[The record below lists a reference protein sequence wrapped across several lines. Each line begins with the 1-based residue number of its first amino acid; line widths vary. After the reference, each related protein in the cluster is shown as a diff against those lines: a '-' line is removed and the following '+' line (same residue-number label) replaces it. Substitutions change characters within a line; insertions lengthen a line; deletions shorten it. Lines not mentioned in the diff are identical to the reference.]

1 MGQSNA
7 KSEPRVNRPLYQLL
21 SYSDDPGSLKQ
32 IQSYL

>member
-21 SYSDDPGSLKQ
+21 SYNDDPGNAG
-32 IQSYL
+32 